1 MRRNRGIRSMLPAV
15 SSAAL
20 LLTAVPVQAAAAEE
34 TMPGGIRVSEL
45 QAEFDKLTEDVTYA
59 DFGMAVFH
67 GDEIVFSGYYG
78 ESDCEQH
85 IAADENTV
93 FEWGSITKTLTW
105 ISVLQLAE
113 EGSIDLNADIRG
125 YLPEGFLQYVKYDD
139 PITMLHLMNHTA
151 GWCESLYRIITAD
164 ENEITDLGTML
175 RDIEPAQT
183 HRPGEVQSYSNYGAA
198 LAGYIVER
206 VSGESYADYVRHHIF
221 EPLGM
226 EHTSVAPD
234 FRDNAWVRAQRE
246 KLICYAVMKDPAA
259 AEEETV
265 PSEHSLTFVIP
276 YPAGSACGTIGDTV
290 KFGQALV
297 DPEAPLFKS
306 PETQAK
312 IWEGSLFF
320 GDTGIK
326 RCCSGFWPT
335 ERAVTV
341 YGHNGQTAGSC
352 SNLEFDPESGWGV
365 VAMTNTIAAG
375 TAANKLPEIV
385 FGGLNTENY
394 GTEPGASYDIAGIY
408 GASRSYYRG
417 ISRWIGSLNTAPIIK
432 MNDGYT
438 IMGMMNLKCI
448 GKDLY
453 LASDADNEP
462 SAIMYADKLP
472 DGTGTLRAGS
482 VEYIQNPLLLADLL
496 LVFVLVI
503 MCAGSV
509 ILLIVKLFGRLFKKR
524 KGYTGAGL
532 ITLSQLCKILLLAAM
547 IYLISGPLGVT
558 KQSGI
563 VFAAAAVLCGLVCA
577 LAVLS
582 DFKAMCSKNPEK
594 AKAWRYILNILSGAI
609 AVFTVIYL
617 EMYRFWG
624 C

>member
-1 MRRNRGIRSMLPAV
+1 MHTKMSGLLA
-15 SSAAL
+15 AAL
-20 LLTAVPVQAAAAEE
+20 LLTALPVQTFAAEEE
-34 TMPGGIRVSEL
+34 TMPGGTGISKLESEL
-45 QAEFDKLTEDVTYA
+45 KQLTDGVTYA

-67 GDEIVFSGYYG
+67 GDEIVYSGFLG
-78 ESDCEQH
+78 ESDCEKH
-85 IAADENTV
+85 VAADENTV

-113 EGSIDLNADIRG
+113 EGKIDLNADIRG
-125 YLPEGFLQYVKYDD
+125 YLPEGYLQYVKYDD

-151 GWCESLYRIITAD
+151 GWCESFYRIITAD

-175 RDIEPAQT
+175 QSIEPAQT

-198 LAGYIVER
+198 LAGFIVER
-206 VSGESYADYVRHHIF
+206 VSGEGYADYIKHHIF

-234 FRDNAWVRAQRE
+234 FKDNPWVREQRE
-246 KLICYAVMKDPAA
+246 KLVCYAVMKDPAA
-259 AEEETV
+259 AEEKPV
-265 PSEHSLTFVIP
+265 PSEHSLTFVLP
-276 YPAGSACGTIGDTV
+276 YPSGAACGTIGDIV

-297 DPEAPLFKS
+297 NPEAPLFRS
-306 PETQAK
+306 PETQEK
-312 IWEGSLFF
+312 IWAGSLFY

-326 RCCSGFWPT
+326 RTCFGFWPT

-341 YGHNGQTAGSC
+341 YGHNGQTAGSY

-375 TAANKLPEIV
+375 TAAEKLPEIV
-385 FGGLNTENY
+385 FGRLNTENY
-394 GTEPGASYDIAGIY
+394 GTEPETSYDIAGFY
-408 GASRSYYRG
+408 GASRSYYKG
-417 ISRWIGSLNTAPIIK
+417 ISRWIGSLNTAPIIR
-432 MNDGYT
+432 MNDSYT

-462 SAIMYADKLP
+462 SAIMYADRLS

-496 LVFVLVI
+496 LVLVFVI
-503 MCAGSV
+503 MCAVSL

-532 ITLSQLCKILLLAAM
+532 ITLSQLCKVLMLPAM
-547 IYLISGPLGVT
+547 FYLISGPLGVT
-558 KQSGI
+558 KQRGI

-582 DFKAMCSKNPEK
+582 DFRTMCSKNPEK
-594 AKAWRYILNILSGAI
+594 AKAWRYILNILTGAV
-609 AVFTVIYL
+609 AVFTVIHL
-617 EMYRFWG
+617 EMYQFWG